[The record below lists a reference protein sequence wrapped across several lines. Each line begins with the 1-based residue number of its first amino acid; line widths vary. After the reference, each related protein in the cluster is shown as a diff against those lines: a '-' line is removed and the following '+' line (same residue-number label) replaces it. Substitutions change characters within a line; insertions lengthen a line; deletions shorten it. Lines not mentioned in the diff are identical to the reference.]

1 MLIKTTIPSFS
12 AENLMDSRSYPL
24 QIQLGWVS
32 SDLDGRF
39 VLKLYSDIPTSQD
52 VFGDVATFKK
62 ANNNDLKLQRQRK
75 AILDQKLKGF
85 FKDQDQPTGGP
96 LRVHADSINDKQ
108 PYKTLLV
115 SNNDT
120 AWHVIKDM
128 MEKYDIRGSRPEEF
142 ALFQITLRS
151 DSGRVSCCV

>member
-96 LRVHADSINDKQ
+96 LRVHADSINYKQ